1 MLMEIFIDTADVAE
15 IREACSWGIVDG
27 LTTNP
32 SLIRKAVEARHQDQ
46 IDMANYIEEICR
58 LVDGPV
64 SLEVI
69 SLSCDAMVDEAIKL
83 HQRFYPVHQNVVI
96 KIPVNTS
103 NEDGACPGFEGLK
116 AIREL
121 ASRGIDINATLIM
134 TAEQALLCAK
144 AGARYVSPFMG
155 RVDDY
160 EISLSESAIRESNV
174 PSAGCDLVRSI
185 AQIFRQYSFDC
196 SVIAASIRS
205 ISHVRCAEIA
215 GAEIATIPL
224 TILKEMTAH
233 AKTAEG
239 VRRFSNDIVPEYS
252 QLFDSLTVL

>member
-1 MLMEIFIDTADVAE
+1 MDIFIDTADIAE

-32 SLIRKAVEARHQDQ
+32 SLIRKAVEARKQDR
-46 IDMANYIEEICR
+46 IDMADYIEEICR

-69 SLSCDAMVDEAIKL
+69 SLSVDAMVEEAIKL
-83 HQRFYPVHQNVVI
+83 HRRFYPVRKNVVI
-96 KIPVNTS
+96 KIPVNT
-103 NEDGACPGFEGLK
+103 NDEDGPSPGFEGLK

-121 ASRGIDINATLIM
+121 SGQGIDVNATLVM

-160 EISLSESAIRESNV
+160 QRTLADASSPADGSALQT
-174 PSAGCDLVRSI
+174 GCVLVEGI
-185 AQIFRQYSFDC
+185 AHIFRHYSFNC
-196 SVIAASIRS
+196 SIIAASIRNVA
-205 ISHVRCAEIA
+205 HVRCAEMA
-215 GAEIATIPL
+215 GAHIATIPFAV
-224 TILKEMTAH
+224 LKQMTAH
-233 AKTAEG
+233 PKTSEG
-239 VRRFSNDIVPEYS
+239 IRRFADDVVPEYS
-252 QLFDSLTVL
+252 RLFDSLTVS